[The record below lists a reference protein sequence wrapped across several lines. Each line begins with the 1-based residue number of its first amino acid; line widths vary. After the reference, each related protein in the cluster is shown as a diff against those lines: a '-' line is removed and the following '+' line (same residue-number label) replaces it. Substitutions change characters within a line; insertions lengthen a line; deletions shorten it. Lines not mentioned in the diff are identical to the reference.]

1 MSDKK
6 FVFKSIRMKRLNVE
20 IMTFMFHRWD
30 KYNRN
35 SNVSKGYFLILRIY
49 TDLQQLYGVA
59 MNLIVKISGFYHWD
73 QQLDGNH
80 KSLAQI
86 VQPYSV
92 QLQVYLYYVWYK
104 GYGMLKNIQD
114 KDKLSYYMLSA

>member
-1 MSDKK
+1 MLRNYIPKSDMSDKK

-20 IMTFMFHRWD
+20 IMTIMFHRWD

-59 MNLIVKISGFYHWD
+59 MNLIVKISGFYH
-73 QQLDGNH
+73 
-80 KSLAQI
+80 
-86 VQPYSV
+86 
-92 QLQVYLYYVWYK
+92 
-104 GYGMLKNIQD
+104 
-114 KDKLSYYMLSA
+114 